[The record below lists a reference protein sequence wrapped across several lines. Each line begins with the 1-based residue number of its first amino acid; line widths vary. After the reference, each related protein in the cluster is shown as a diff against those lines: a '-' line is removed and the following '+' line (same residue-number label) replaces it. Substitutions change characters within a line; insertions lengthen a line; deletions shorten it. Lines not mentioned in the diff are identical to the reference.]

1 MASTSKRKAPKRSTR
16 LAASIGLLRDH
27 NGRAGTVSPTD
38 PFELLLWE
46 YVAYLTDDAARA
58 AVFDLLRRR
67 VGTTPSEVAAASPVV
82 LQAICRAGG
91 AIAFKARADRI
102 HDVAVRGIER
112 FEGTLAPLLK
122 RPYLE
127 ARKILKTFPSIG
139 PPGADKI
146 LLLTGA
152 HAVLAL
158 DSNALRVLLRLGY
171 GVEHKTYGASYASA
185 QKAAAA
191 ELEASVKSMRE
202 ASVLL
207 RHHGQQLCRR
217 SDPHCLVCP
226 LRERCAFAKVK

>member
-1 MASTSKRKAPKRSTR
+1 M
-16 LAASIGLLRDH
+16 
-27 NGRAGTVSPTD
+27 
-38 PFELLLWE
+38 
-46 YVAYLTDDAARA
+46 
-58 AVFDLLRRR
+58 
-67 VGTTPSEVAAASPVV
+67 
-82 LQAICRAGG
+82 
-91 AIAFKARADRI
+91 
-102 HDVAVRGIER
+102 HDVAVRVIER
-112 FEGTLAPLLK
+112 FDSDLVPVLK

-127 ARKILKTFPSIG
+127 APKVLETFPAIG

-152 HAVLAL
+152 RAILAL

-171 GVEHKTYGASYASA
+171 GVEHRSYGASYASA
-185 QKAAAA
+185 QKAATA

-217 SDPHCLVCP
+217 SDPHCPVCP